1 MIFLRV
7 LLIFSG
13 LFLAGIGIAFL
24 FTRDRKYLRLGA
36 RFLQA
41 VVVALVCYG
50 LFYVFSRVLL
60 L

>member
-1 MIFLRV
+1 MILVRV
-7 LLIFSG
+7 LLIFSA

-24 FTRDRKYLRLGA
+24 VTRDRKYLRLGG
-36 RFLQA
+36 RFFQA
-41 VVVALVCYG
+41 VLVALVCYG

>member
-1 MIFLRV
+1 VILLRV
-7 LLIFSG
+7 LLIFSA

-24 FTRDRKYLRLGA
+24 VTKDRKYLRLGA
-36 RFLQA
+36 RFFQA
-41 VVVALVCYG
+41 VLVVLVCYG